1 MSNQDSFVQAGDV
14 LDLNNSDL
22 LAVTLCQRDG
32 SKQRMFLVLDLT
44 QTILLEPDS
53 HSLGPVWKSEG
64 NMRTLP
70 EIGRRGAHQPL
81 ISVSKT
87 VIATDLIDRYLYEP
101 VYEEYIDSGWPEL
114 EISKMSL
121 HQSIQ
126 APFTTRNKATLQCI
140 GRSSVHCI
148 VQKNV
153 NCNAAM

>member
-22 LAVTLCQRDG
+22 LAVTVCQRDG

-44 QTILLEPDS
+44 QTILIEPDS

-81 ISVSKT
+81 ISVSK
-87 VIATDLIDRYLYEP
+87 
-101 VYEEYIDSGWPEL
+101 DS
-114 EISKMSL
+114 
-121 HQSIQ
+121 
-126 APFTTRNKATLQCI
+126 
-140 GRSSVHCI
+140 HCHGSD
-148 VQKNV
+148 
-153 NCNAAM
+153 